1 MEVGGVDLLV
11 AMMVRYKESA
21 KLMRQACWAV
31 LSLCGTDEI
40 SRTVAQHGGDSA
52 ILNAMLHHR
61 HDAGVQQFGC
71 WALSN
76 LAVSGE
82 AVART
87 MKKKGAIEVS
97 IFLKLFS
104 TLHTRVCK

>member
-1 MEVGGVDLLV
+1 MDYCAKLFVIYRFLEMGGVELLV
-11 AMMVRYKESA
+11 SMMVRFKESA
-21 KLMRQACWAV
+21 KLQRQACWAV

-40 SRTVAQHGGDSA
+40 SRNIAQHGGDSA
-52 ILNAMLHHR
+52 ILNAMLYHR

-82 AVART
+82 SVARS
-87 MKKKGAIEVS
+87 MKKKGAIEV
-97 IFLKLFS
+97 
-104 TLHTRVCK
+104 TV